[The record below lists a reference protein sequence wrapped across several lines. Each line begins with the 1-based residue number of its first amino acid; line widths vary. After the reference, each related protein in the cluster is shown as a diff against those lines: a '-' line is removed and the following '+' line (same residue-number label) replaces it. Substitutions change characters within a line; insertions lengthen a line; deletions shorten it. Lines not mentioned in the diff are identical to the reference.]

1 MKTIDL
7 THPMSPGM
15 PVYPGTEP
23 PTFETV
29 CTIENSGFAE
39 KKMNLYSHT
48 GTHMDA
54 PAHIIGGAKTLDSLP
69 VEHFIGPGIVINLN
83 SPAKR
88 VLDIEDLKSYEKSIE
103 KSEFVL
109 LHTGWD
115 RLWGKD
121 AYFKDYPALSSRA
134 AEWMG
139 QFGLKGIGVD
149 MISVDEA
156 GNSDFSIHKIFLN
169 LNIVIIENLTNLGEL
184 LHTDF
189 IFSCLPL
196 KTEEAD
202 GSPVRAV
209 AFTPPPFSDSGG
221 QKLRG

>member
-23 PTFETV
+23 PVFETP

-39 KKMNLYSHT
+39 KKMTLYSHT

-54 PAHIIGGAKTLDSLP
+54 PAHIVGGGKTLDRLP
-69 VEHFIGPGIVINLN
+69 VSHFVGPGTLADLRNLGKPVIG
-83 SPAKR
+83 
-88 VLDIEDLKSYEKSIE
+88 IEDLKPYEANIE
-103 KSEFVL
+103 RSEFLL

-121 AYFKDYPALSSRA
+121 AYFRGYPVLSVQA
-134 AEWMG
+134 AEWIAR
-139 QFGLKGIGVD
+139 FGLKGVGVD
-149 MISVDEA
+149 MISVDEV
-156 GNSDFSIHKIFLN
+156 GTSDFPIHKIFLGRDMV
-169 LNIVIIENLTNLGEL
+169 IVENLTNLAALPHG
-184 LHTDF
+184 DF
-189 IFSCLPL
+189 IFSCFPL
-196 KTEEAD
+196 KIEEAD

-209 AFTPPPFSDSGG
+209 AWMNF
-221 QKLRG
+221 